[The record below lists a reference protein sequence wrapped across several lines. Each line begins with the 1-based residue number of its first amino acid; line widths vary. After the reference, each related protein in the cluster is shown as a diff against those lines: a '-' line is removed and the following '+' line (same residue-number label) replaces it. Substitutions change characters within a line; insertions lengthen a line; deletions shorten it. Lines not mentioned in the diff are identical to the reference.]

1 MRGTPQVLGK
11 NGMCGIQDTEWK
23 RQTAV
28 AGWVRQAVGLS
39 VFGLLMFGFE
49 AQLLAERSIS
59 ARCCFVGDS
68 RGGFGGAGQVSIGFV
83 LGSTG
88 AGAQVVSGFV
98 ISGCGGFTV

>member
-1 MRGTPQVLGK
+1 MHGQVL
-11 NGMCGIQDTEWK
+11 CGD
-23 RQTAV
+23 RNDRGYDVV
-28 AGWVRQAVGLS
+28 AALQACWLS

-83 LGSTG
+83 LGSAA